1 MPKSNVCL
9 LHDDL
14 YTVDNI
20 TQTSLLIDV
29 IFARGTAQR
38 CTLTRSCLVI
48 IQFLGLGTYSKVPII
63 RTGTYASSA
72 VHTMY
77 CQNCPMFGTYN
88 RSFRVLPFIFRSSN
102 IPDKNSKL
110 VLYFKKNL
118 SKHNCQKNL
127 DGKNYYC
134 PKNLDGKNHYY
145 PRILTTI
152 QKLGSSRISF
162 SLFLLIRF

>member
-1 MPKSNVCL
+1 MCL

-14 YTVDNI
+14 YIVSRYI

-63 RTGTYASSA
+63 RAGTYTSSA

-88 RSFRVLPFIFRSSN
+88 RSFRVNLKKADELCRKAMICVNFNLPTVFI
-102 IPDKNSKL
+102 
-110 VLYFKKNL
+110 
-118 SKHNCQKNL
+118 
-127 DGKNYYC
+127 
-134 PKNLDGKNHYY
+134 
-145 PRILTTI
+145 
-152 QKLGSSRISF
+152 
-162 SLFLLIRF
+162 SLFLVTKGDFKKLMNTVGKLIIIKY